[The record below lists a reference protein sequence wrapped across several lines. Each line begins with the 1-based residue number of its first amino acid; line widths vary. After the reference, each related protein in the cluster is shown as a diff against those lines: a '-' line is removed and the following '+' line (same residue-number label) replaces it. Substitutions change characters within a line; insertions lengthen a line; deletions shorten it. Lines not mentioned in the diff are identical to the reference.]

1 MGVKTEPMRNKKFS
15 YSVIGTKMANTM
27 PSTVRLI
34 AVVFSDNF
42 GKMLTKLTPAENA
55 SRYVVVTVA
64 KIMINN
70 GQRPSPVFNITAAM
84 SVSPA

>member
-42 GKMLTKLTPAENA
+42 GK
-55 SRYVVVTVA
+55 
-64 KIMINN
+64 NN
-70 GQRPSPVFNITAAM
+70 GGKRIEIRCRYGGKDND
-84 SVSPA
+84 